1 MPRFLCTHS
10 LPVDVFTRKQVREMI
25 EAGQHE
31 ATLKGYRSFLNFT
44 EGKAC
49 TIIDAPD
56 RETILAWFRQMRI
69 PFDAIV
75 AVEFESHRGV
85 IEDLRQPP

>member
-1 MPRFLCTHS
+1 MHKFLCTHS

-25 EAGQHE
+25 ETSQHE
-31 ATLKGYRSFLNFT
+31 ANLRGYRAFINFT

-49 TIIDAPD
+49 CVIEAENRDTV
-56 RETILAWFRQMRI
+56 LAWFSKMRI

-75 AVEFESHRGV
+75 AVEFESERGV
-85 IEDLRQPP
+85 IEDLR